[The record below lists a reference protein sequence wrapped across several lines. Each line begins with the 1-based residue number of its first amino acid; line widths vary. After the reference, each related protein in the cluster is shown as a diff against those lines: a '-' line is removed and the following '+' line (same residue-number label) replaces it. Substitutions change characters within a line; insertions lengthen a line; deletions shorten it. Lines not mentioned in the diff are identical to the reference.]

1 MTFTVKQARC
11 YAGYSQAEMAE
22 KMQIS
27 RDTYRNIEQH
37 PERASV
43 KQAQQ
48 IAEITGVELN
58 LIFFG

>member
-1 MTFTVKQARC
+1 
-11 YAGYSQAEMAE
+11 MAE

-37 PERASV
+37 PEKASV